1 MKKNSTGRAG
11 FKNLRPG
18 PRFSAGD
25 VARIKRAWNSTL
37 EGRLARVRRAYSD
50 TEWVI
55 ELCDGPALSL
65 SKDRS
70 RFVVANVMVA
80 DDWDLD
86 PVVAMDSV
94 LLADRAIQVARES
107 SQAALIRGRADLPEV
122 MQ

>member
-1 MKKNSTGRAG
+1 MHKNSTGRAG
-11 FKNLRPG
+11 FKDLRPKS
-18 PRFSAGD
+18 RFSVGD

-65 SKDRS
+65 SEDRS
-70 RFVVANVMVA
+70 RFVVATVMVA

-86 PVVAMDSV
+86 PVVALDSIS
-94 LLADRAIQVARES
+94 LADRAIQVARES
-107 SQAALIRGRADLPEV
+107 SQLARMSERDDAMEV
-122 MQ
+122 LQ